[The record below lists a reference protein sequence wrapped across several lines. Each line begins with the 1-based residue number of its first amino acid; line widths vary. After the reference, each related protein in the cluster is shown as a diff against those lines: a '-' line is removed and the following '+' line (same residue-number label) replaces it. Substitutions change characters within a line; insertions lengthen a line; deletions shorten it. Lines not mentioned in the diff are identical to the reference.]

1 MAKCQFCFGG
11 GGNGVGGILFFFFLV
26 WFVLFT
32 TAYMISLIFLRL
44 VGISSTTG
52 LLGWRAIGGIG
63 KAGKVE
69 LLHCT

>member
-11 GGNGVGGILFFFFLV
+11 GGNGVDGILFLFFFV
-26 WFVLFT
+26 CFVLFT

-63 KAGKVE
+63 KAGEVE